1 MIDDRINKDDDRC
14 VVLPL
19 TLGEAKRIRRMLLEA
34 TCVQA
39 NEAEW
44 EENHELAKFIED
56 KAGGWRKM
64 YAEEM
69 AEELRSGGRK
79 T

>member
-1 MIDDRINKDDDRC
+1 MINDRINKDDDRC
-14 VVLPL
+14 IKLAL

-34 TCVQA
+34 TCVKA
-39 NEAEW
+39 HEAEW
-44 EENHELAKFIED
+44 EENYELAKMIEGQ
-56 KAGGWRKM
+56 AGGFRAM